1 MPCQFIMSK
10 WQKVQYLFINNI
22 ILINHQNIV
31 KFYNKMHIF
40 VIIKCQL
47 NKIFVNKQQDMN
59 NLFAE
64 RLKSA
69 RMMNGL
75 SLQDLADRLQ
85 GRITRQAIHKY
96 EKGEVLPDSE
106 MMGYLSEALGVRPD
120 FFVRETFVELGEV
133 KFRKIVK
140 LPVKEQNSIIERTR
154 EMLERYLELEEIVGV
169 QTKFSN
175 PITLKSIVSLDDVEK
190 AAIDVRNV
198 WKLGNEPI
206 SNVIELFEDNCIKV
220 LQIEANDEFDGMQ
233 AWVNNQT
240 IPVIVLNINNLKSG
254 DRKRFTA
261 LHELGHLLLP
271 LKDVPEKMSE
281 KYCHAFAGM
290 MLLPKDAALREIGI
304 KRNKLSIQE
313 LGIVKQNYGISIQAI
328 IYRLFNLEIISEY
341 YMKYF
346 FQYINQM
353 GWKIEEPYAYTG
365 QESSNRFDQ
374 LIFRALSEE
383 IISISKAA
391 SLKNLKVS
399 EFKTRLMTVE

>member
-1 MPCQFIMSK
+1 
-10 WQKVQYLFINNI
+10 
-22 ILINHQNIV
+22 
-31 KFYNKMHIF
+31 
-40 VIIKCQL
+40 
-47 NKIFVNKQQDMN
+47 MN

-75 SLQDLADRLQ
+75 SLQDLAVRLQ
-85 GRITRQAIHKY
+85 GRISRQAIHKY
-96 EKGEVLPDSE
+96 EKSEVLPDSE
-106 MMGYLSEALGVRPD
+106 MIALLSDALGIRPD
-120 FFVRETFVELGEV
+120 FFIRETFVELGEIN
-133 KFRKIVK
+133 FRKIIK
-140 LPVKEQNSIIERTR
+140 LPVKERNSIIERTR
-154 EMLERYLELEEIVGV
+154 ELLERYIELEEIMGV
-169 QTKFSN
+169 QNTFNN
-175 PITLKSIVSLDDVEK
+175 PITLGSVESFDDIENAVIELRK
-190 AAIDVRNV
+190 E

-206 SNVIELFEDNCIKV
+206 SNVIELLEDNFIKV
-220 LQIEANDEFDGMQ
+220 IQIEANDEFDGMQ
-233 AWVNNQT
+233 TWVNNHT

-271 LKDVPEKMSE
+271 LKDVPEKMAE

-290 MLLPKDAALREIGI
+290 MLLPKEAAYREIGK

-313 LGIVKQNYGISIQAI
+313 LGIIKQNYGISIQAI

-341 YMKYF
+341 YMKYY

-353 GWKIEEPYAYTG
+353 GWKIEEPYIYNG
-365 QESSNRFDQ
+365 KESSSRFDQ
-374 LIFRALSEE
+374 LVFRALSEE

-391 SLKNLKVS
+391 SLNNMKVS